1 MNKTIS
7 VGFARKCITP
17 PLGTAISGYFEP
29 RHAKGVHDELYVS
42 ATAFD
47 DGEKR
52 AVLLACDLCG
62 MKNQYLLD
70 GYKKMISEFCNIPA
84 EAVIVTC
91 SHTHTGPV
99 IGDDEFSGE
108 KSNPVYDEYLGLLL
122 RDAAAMAFADATP
135 ARFYTAEGKCHD
147 VAFVRIY
154 RMADGSVRTNPP
166 LGSPDILNPI
176 AEADETVY
184 VLKITR
190 EGKEDIL
197 MVNFGVHADTIGGE
211 IISADH
217 MGFMRETLENSLP
230 NTKAM
235 FLQGAEGDINTR
247 NVHITKVLRG
257 IEYSRSIGR
266 SIADAVLSTLGDAEE
281 IEVSDVSY
289 AAMRISIPTN
299 RENHRIPLA
308 EKVLALHRAERDNE
322 IDALCGNDPMNPPEA
337 IRILQL
343 ADGPDAFDFTLS
355 AIKLGSIAI
364 AGLPGEPFCE
374 IGKRIRNASP
384 FDKTF
389 VCVLTDGGETYFP
402 TGAVYDERCYES
414 TSTPIKKGADD
425 ILVDGMTNL
434 LNGLR

>member
-1 MNKTIS
+1 MNKIIS

-47 DGEKR
+47 DGKNR

-91 SHTHTGPV
+91 SHTHTGPIV
-99 IGDDEFSGE
+99 GDDESSGE
-108 KSNPVYDEYLGLLL
+108 KSNPAYDEYLGFLL
-122 RDAAAMAFADATP
+122 RDAAAMAFADASP
-135 ARFYTAEGKCHD
+135 ARFYTAEGKCRD

-154 RMADGSVRTNPP
+154 RMRDGSVKTNPP
-166 LGSPDILNPI
+166 LCDPDILHPI
-176 AEADETVY
+176 TEADDTVY
-184 VLKITR
+184 LLKITR
-190 EGKEDIL
+190 ESKEDIL

-217 MGFMRETLENSLP
+217 MGFMRETLENALP
-230 NTKAM
+230 NTKAV

-247 NVHITKVLRG
+247 NVHITEKTYG
-257 IEYSRSIGR
+257 FAYSQKIGR
-266 SIADAVLSTLGDAEE
+266 RIAGAVLSIIDDFKE
-281 IEVSDVSY
+281 IAVSDIGF
-289 AAMRISIPTN
+289 ANMRISVPTN

-308 EKVLALHRAERDNE
+308 EKVLALHRAERDDE
-322 IDALCGNDPMNPPEA
+322 IEDACGNDPMNPPEA
-337 IRILQL
+337 IRILRL
-343 ADGPDAFDFTLS
+343 ADGPDTFEFTLS
-355 AIKLGSIAI
+355 AIKLGNITI

-374 IGKRIRNASP
+374 IGKRIREASP

-402 TGAVYDERCYES
+402 TGKVYEERCYES

-425 ILVDGMTNL
+425 ILVNGMTKL
-434 LNGLR
+434 LNELK